1 MLDGPTR
8 IQPKQLQTHFSW
20 LVGRDGNSG
29 IVGDVIFS
37 CFTKTLQF
45 LEECQFWEILEYSS
59 SIVKLPT
66 GGLRSRIAERGY
78 PARWYPRCLGA
89 KCPPEMPWL
98 PGLPIES
105 ILPWHRLELGTASTP
120 TNHITTRLWAR
131 HIMVNHAGGPGI
143 AHSANEIWNR
153 TIAYR

>member
-1 MLDGPTR
+1 MSIL
-8 IQPKQLQTHFSW
+8 
-20 LVGRDGNSG
+20 RDTG
-29 IVGDVIFS
+29 IFFLYS
-37 CFTKTLQF
+37 KTTNIGWFEVPQ
-45 LEECQFWEILEYSS
+45 
-59 SIVKLPT
+59 V
-66 GGLRSRIAERGY
+66 RIAERGY

-89 KCPPEMPWL
+89 KCPSEMPWL

-131 HIMVNHAGGPGI
+131 HSMVNHADGPGI

-153 TIAYR
+153 KIAWLSIREKATTIQSGSLQISNRNNRNKIQF